1 MDLRLWLHTSRRS
14 LGSSWGV
21 GVEGEGEVGE
31 EGEDTRG
38 EVGLT
43 DRQQLKLLE
52 YIKPGSTLRPAVEGE
67 GLRAAE
73 EERDGERGR
82 EREAESDRE
91 KEEEAEREKTQ
102 LSQHVKLWRKR
113 PCCKESRHLFCLQL

>member
-1 MDLRLWLHTSRRS
+1 M
-14 LGSSWGV
+14 
-21 GVEGEGEVGE
+21 GE

-67 GLRAAE
+67 GLKAAE
-73 EERDGERGR
+73 EERDGERER
-82 EREAESDRE
+82 ERER
-91 KEEEAEREKTQ
+91 KIERENSIKSTCEALEKTTM
-102 LSQHVKLWRKR
+102 L
-113 PCCKESRHLFCLQL
+113 

>member
-1 MDLRLWLHTSRRS
+1 M
-14 LGSSWGV
+14 
-21 GVEGEGEVGE
+21 EGEGEVGE

-73 EERDGERGR
+73 EERDGERRR
-82 EREAESDRE
+82 EREAERDRE
-91 KEEEAEREKTQ
+91 KEGE
-102 LSQHVKLWRKR
+102 RKR
-113 PCCKESRHLFCLQL
+113 DR